1 MRYSLAVG
9 ALLVAGQA
17 YASSILPRQ
26 SADDLLKMI
35 PPACATPCQG
45 LTGVQAKCEAAPDSP
60 TCACTPTILNDMETC
75 TTCIVKELTAS
86 AGGAA
91 GVDPATIKAAIDGA
105 RQTLVDT
112 CKAAGIDISSGA
124 GASSSTTAGGAATT
138 SGAAAGT
145 TKAATTS
152 GAPATTSAA
161 ATGTGNAGFKNGFA
175 ATGLLAAVGGAAA
188 LLL

>member
-1 MRYSLAVG
+1 MRYSFAVG

-45 LTGVQAKCEAAPDSP
+45 LTGLQAKCGTAANPQ
-60 TCACTPTILNDMETC
+60 TCVCTPTILNDMETC
-75 TTCIVKELTAS
+75 TTCIIKELTAS

-91 GVDPATIKAAIDGA
+91 GVDPATIKTGIDAA
-105 RQTLVDT
+105 RQALIDT
-112 CKAAGIDISSGA
+112 CKAAGIDIASGA
-124 GASSSTTAGGAATT
+124 AASSSTT

-152 GAPATTSAA
+152 GAPASTSAA

-188 LLL
+188 LLI